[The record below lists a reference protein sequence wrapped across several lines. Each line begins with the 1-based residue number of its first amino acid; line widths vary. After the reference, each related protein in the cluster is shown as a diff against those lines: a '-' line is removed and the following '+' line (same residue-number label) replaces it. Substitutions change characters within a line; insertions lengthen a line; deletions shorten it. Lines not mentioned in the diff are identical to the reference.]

1 MGCDPVATERQDG
14 DTETAAEE
22 EGEEEVCDE
31 GDEGFEEEG
40 EGGDAGCVVPE
51 EVVFATG
58 RRWGVSAEVGSHVN
72 FSCVCCVPD

>member
-1 MGCDPVATERQDG
+1 MGGDPVATEGEDG
-14 DTETAAEE
+14 DAETAAEE
-22 EGEEEVCDE
+22 EWEEEVGEE
-31 GDEGFEEEG
+31 GDEGFEEES

-58 RRWGVSAEVGSHVN
+58 RRWGMSTEVGSHVN